1 MKNYPRLHSLS
12 TLGLIHHQE
21 CDYIFHPSRTDFMG
35 DSASGKS
42 IVADLLQ
49 LIFVGSTVFKS
60 STSTIKE
67 PRDPDGLV
75 LKTSGKGTDIAYAFI
90 NIEMADEQF
99 ITIGAYLESVNKY
112 TKPFIIQSSIE
123 IENDILVPMSIPLQA
138 ADLKNGDDVFALDE
152 LQEIMDN
159 RDLVFS
165 RWDRFNAYHRILY
178 NNGILPLDLA
188 ASEKTLKDYAQIIQ
202 SFSRGKDLK
211 INDSY
216 SILNFL
222 FSQEEGKNLNVKY
235 NNIVKELEATV
246 LSYGQNLES
255 IKLLNRKF
263 QRVFVLK
270 NLLEIKRNAEKDY
283 LLEELSYLKYEHDQ
297 LLERFTTN
305 TMKFR
310 NAFNSLKQ
318 LIVAAKKNIEYAN
331 GNKDSIAENVK
342 RTLGIYNL
350 AKQEN
355 DILTEA
361 LNLLAELKI
370 EESEL
375 EKVYK
380 NYKTN
385 KEIYTNFESLKSKLS
400 TNELEKFF
408 QQSEWIKGLR
418 IGNDYYINRKPQIQ
432 TRIEQLNRMSEY
444 TDLGNPDSL
453 ANWAVSLGR
462 PLTRIEESLVLHFQ
476 SLSRKKPDSPTS
488 EVRYLPVPE
497 KLFENEK
504 IEENGDGFWINL
516 DGIWEYVDYVQV
528 QKLNTVDKSII
539 DKYFTLQ
546 SQSIKHEVIKL
557 QEEQNK
563 LDNINNILT
572 DLSNATDAIMAYQ
585 KREELKQFKEIE
597 LLNVE
602 PDRILSYITALQKS
616 DTIIEKFANAQI
628 KIDDAYET
636 QNNNENTLNFLVKE
650 VNEANIL
657 VNSIT
662 TYYDC
667 IIDDNALHS
676 KEMCLN
682 IELVFGLETDEKI
695 KWFQDKLS
703 LIKSDALLGSTLKDE
718 KEKLDNNTSALKL
731 KKESYILKYNE
742 EPILEETSI
751 TDQSVQNKQKNFI
764 EQEASYNAEFNS
776 IVTEFISNEAYRFE
790 SNKDFPELI
799 AYLLPEVFGT
809 EEIVEENVIDKVNS
823 HLQRIN
829 DKNRALNQ
837 RKTQRIVDLLDE
849 VKSAVSGQ
857 ADIVRKINHF
867 FNDGENRISG
877 NYRMKLVNTP
887 SKQFPI
893 NWLSDFKKKSD
904 LQLDIFETS
913 IAGKLSTSV
922 SIQEKMLQAFSEL
935 TDNHNS
941 EITISDLLNPNSYMT
956 LNLEM
961 QNASGK
967 PNKGSTGQTYA
978 AIALLCIARLS
989 IVGRKKQGIETGI
1002 RFMPIDEAEGLGTN
1016 FDMLYSIAQKYDY
1029 QIITFAINPLG
1040 RYSDQYIYIL
1050 HRNTETEDEINYTP
1064 MAIRSKLDIKGNLT
1078 GI

>member
-138 ADLKNGDDVFALDE
+138 ADLENGDDVFALDE

-222 FSQEEGKNLNVKY
+222 FGQEEGKNLIVKY
-235 NNIVKELEATV
+235 NSIVNELEATV
-246 LSYGQNLES
+246 LSYGQNIES
-255 IKLLNRKF
+255 INLLNRKF
-263 QRVFVLK
+263 QRISILK
-270 NLLEIKRNAEKDY
+270 NLLKIKRNFEKDY

-310 NAFNSLKQ
+310 NAFNSLKL

-331 GNKDSIAENVK
+331 GNKDSIAEDVK
-342 RTLGIYNL
+342 RTLEIYNL

-380 NYKTN
+380 NYKAG
-385 KEIYTNFESLKSKLS
+385 KEIYTNFESLKSLLS
-400 TNELEKFF
+400 INELEKFF
-408 QQSEWIKGLR
+408 EQSEWIKGLR

-444 TDLGNPDSL
+444 TDLGNPESL
-453 ANWAVSLGR
+453 ANWAVSLAR

-476 SLSRKKPDSPTS
+476 SLARKKPDSPTS

-504 IEENGDGFWINL
+504 IEENENGFWINL
-516 DGIWEYVDYVQV
+516 DGVWEYVDYVQE
-528 QKLNTVDKSII
+528 QKLNTIDRSII
-539 DKYFTLQ
+539 DEYFTLQ

-557 QEEQNK
+557 QKEQNK
-563 LDNINNILT
+563 LDGINNILT
-572 DLSNATDAIMAYQ
+572 NLPNATDAIMAYQ
-585 KREELKQFKEIE
+585 KREVLMQFKDIE
-597 LLNVE
+597 LLNIE
-602 PDRILSYITALQKS
+602 PDRIQSYITVLQKT
-616 DTIIEKFANAQI
+616 DKIINDFADARI
-628 KIDDAYET
+628 KIDEAYKT
-636 QNNNENTLNFLVKE
+636 RTGNENVLSFLIVYI
-650 VNEANIL
+650 NEANLLINNISEYYNCSVDNNIL
-657 VNSIT
+657 QSEENGLNLELIFNLAA
-662 TYYDC
+662 
-667 IIDDNALHS
+667 DN
-676 KEMCLN
+676 
-682 IELVFGLETDEKI
+682 KI
-695 KWFQDKLS
+695 KWFQDKLP
-703 LIKSDALLGSTLKDE
+703 LIKSDALLGLSLKEE
-718 KEKLDNNTSALKL
+718 KEKLENITSTFKF
-731 KKESYILKYNE
+731 KKESYIYNYNE
-742 EPILEETSI
+742 EPFLEGTNI
-751 TDQSVQNKQKNFI
+751 TYQSVLNKQKIFI
-764 EQEASYNAEFNS
+764 EKEANYNAEFNS
-776 IVTEFISNEAYRFE
+776 IVAEFISNEAYRFE
-790 SNKDFPELI
+790 SNKDFSELI

-1050 HRNTETEDEINYTP
+1050 HRNTETEDEVNYTP